1 MYIKNWSKEKYL
13 KDDLVI
19 YSYCYPDAVKNN
31 ELRQENQRLKG
42 VDLTPGY
49 IKTKVGDTAQGL
61 DEGLTIDE
69 SGKLRMSQQGGTGES
84 DKKIVVGTWGVSKNN
99 IKRDFVIHNELKRRG
114 LRPVKDKDGNPILD
128 GQGKEFFLIPG
139 NTVEEVHQYLQDVII
154 SFGASANEK
163 LILRKAQERIIN
175 ERLENYNSSNSER
188 VDHVSN
194 LCPRFGKTTEELH
207 YFNKINK
214 KIMMG
219 PSAVLSTHTSFRA
232 DIARFRDFKDI
243 EYITTHENPD
253 YEKDIKKAF
262 SQGKRVFVT
271 VSLFAKN
278 KKYFKFLRNIP
289 NGDKYICVDEGDFA
303 AWTPKKREVLEYLI
317 PKNNTGKFCVN
328 TMSGTNM
335 PRMVTGAESIDGV
348 FTSTYMELEQSED
361 NIIKRRALKMTLSDT
376 DEYVSKL
383 TKEDYFSWTKFWEN
397 PYKSENFAVNFM
409 EGTLSESEEDNL
421 NYKNLALSNPMK
433 QTVNCIMMF
442 GSGGI
447 NAMDDFKNICLKSE
461 KLKKYY
467 NFVVLHSGHT
477 TNAKAQDYVRQQI
490 NLTKREGKRGL
501 IIISN
506 TMGSRSFSISEI
518 QATLIC
524 YDKGGEDPT
533 QQRISRPLTPGKLWD
548 GETDKELG
556 HIVTYSMDPNRDT
569 LITNLLTIEAAQYS
583 ANNKVS
589 IQKANKIL
597 TNNVSILTTGLLGN
611 VVKIEPDKL
620 LEEMSSSKILSK
632 VAFALSKPE
641 KILNDSELLDKFLSM
656 TVGKKK
662 KIKEDT
668 QLPKAKNF
676 ITNNTKNKSAAKK
689 QSDSYILTKKM
700 EMLCNTV
707 SMVTMISKGN
717 TYRTCLQNI
726 SSPKFEK
733 IYGIN
738 KKHVIKALDINGIP
752 EIQFDSIVA
761 STNNII
767 KSGDLNKFQEL
778 TSIGE
783 FPELGLVESTEKK
796 LWLKKLKKVKNL
808 KNLKIAVA
816 GSAMGW
822 EVSALLELDVPKKNI
837 TVINESGFSKLW
849 ENVGIKYINKPSKEA
864 KNMYFDLIVGNP
876 PFSKGNKGKGGVSVY
891 QEHAEWALKHGD
903 TVAMITPGS
912 FMTGGRFENMRNQL
926 NEKGLSQIENIPLDT
941 FAGAS
946 IVNPVYWVAD
956 GGNKKVK
963 HFLSDEITLFNK
975 IIENNKNQNI
985 FNVYSGKGNVST
997 SDTVNLSK
1005 EKTSLH
1011 TFRYIDRVL
1020 KEGPVVIYSNK
1031 SLKTNTGKY
1040 LTVFAQRGGMNP
1052 KMFLSKDVDGYSQ
1065 NVIAIH
1071 VKDEKQHNNLVE
1083 LFTTTIYKFMLN
1095 VLSGGN
1101 NRTRKGM
1108 PAAFT
1113 TGRIRTLPALDLDVS
1128 WTNDKV
1134 NKELNLTKDE
1144 IKYIE
1149 SYVG

>member
-19 YSYCYPDAVKNN
+19 YSYCYPDAVENN

-114 LRPVKDKDGNPILD
+114 LRPAKDKDGNPILD

-139 NTVEEVHQYLQDVII
+139 NTVEEVHQYLQDVIV

-447 NAMDDFKNICLKSE
+447 NEMDDFKNICLKSQ
-461 KLKKYY
+461 KLKKHY

-548 GETDKELG
+548 GETYKELG
-556 HIVTYSMDPNRDT
+556 YIVTYSMDPNRDT

-597 TNNVSILTTGLLGN
+597 TNNVSILSTGLLGN

-641 KILNDSELLDKFLSM
+641 KILNDTELLDKFLSM
-656 TVGKKK
+656 TVGKSKSLKK
-662 KIKEDT
+662 DT

-676 ITNNTKNKSAAKK
+676 ITDTKGKKSNKK
-689 QSDSYILTKKM
+689 QKNTLNEVIKKIQ
-700 EMLCNTV
+700 MLCDTS
-707 SMVTMISKGN
+707 SMVAALAKGK
-717 TYRTCLQNI
+717 TYRACLNNI
-726 SSPKFEK
+726 DSVKFERRF
-733 IYGIN
+733 GID
-738 KKHVIKALDINGIP
+738 KQSVIEAIDIGALP
-752 EIQFDSIVA
+752 EIRLDAVVA
-761 STNNII
+761 STSNII

-783 FPELGLVESTEKK
+783 FPEFGLVESTEKK
-796 LWLKKLKKVKNL
+796 LWLKKLKKIKNL
-808 KNLKIAVA
+808 KNLKIAVT

-822 EVSALLELDVPKKNI
+822 EVSALLELGVPKKNI

-849 ENVGIKYINKPSKEA
+849 ENVGIKYINKPIEDLGKEI
-864 KNMYFDLIVGNP
+864 NIMDFDLIVGNP
-876 PFSKGNKGKGGVSVY
+876 PYQDGSKNGGQNKIYNQFSKNAIDVTSRYVSF
-891 QEHAEWALKHGD
+891 
-903 TVAMITPGS
+903 ITPTS
-912 FMTGGRFENMRNQL
+912 VCRKSKRF
-926 NEKGLSQIENIPLDT
+926 
-941 FAGAS
+941 S
-946 IVNPVYWVAD
+946 IVGQSGLKYVDFTADDHFKVGIDVCHWTVDKRHTGDVTVKCSDGSIHEVKSGKEIYDLSKIDKQILKVYEGVMNHTVSLNKSNNRMFIRNNHGPAFSDKKTEEHIYPTYSNNRGIEKITYTKRIPVFH
-956 GGNKKVK
+956 GKK
-963 HFLSDEITLFNK
+963 K
-975 IIENNKNQNI
+975 IIISNTKALNAETLIVDTKDYGPSYFAYEVKN
-985 FNVYSGKGNVST
+985 
-997 SDTVNLSK
+997 
-1005 EKTSLH
+1005 
-1011 TFRYIDRVL
+1011 
-1020 KEGPVVIYSNK
+1020 
-1031 SLKTNTGKY
+1031 
-1040 LTVFAQRGGMNP
+1040 
-1052 KMFLSKDVDGYSQ
+1052 
-1065 NVIAIH
+1065 
-1071 VKDEKQHNNLVE
+1071 
-1083 LFTTTIYKFMLN
+1083 
-1095 VLSGGN
+1095 
-1101 NRTRKGM
+1101 
-1108 PAAFT
+1108 
-1113 TGRIRTLPALDLDVS
+1113 
-1128 WTNDKV
+1128 
-1134 NKELNLTKDE
+1134 NKELDSIKSFVLTEYFLKLYKEFRNIRGGINSVLINYCPKFDTSKIWTNE
-1144 IKYIE
+1144 EVKVFFE

>member
-1 MYIKNWSKEKYL
+1 MIGYTYEKQ
-13 KDDLVI
+13 K
-19 YSYCYPDAVKNN
+19 
-31 ELRQENQRLKG
+31 
-42 VDLTPGY
+42 
-49 IKTKVGDTAQGL
+49 
-61 DEGLTIDE
+61 
-69 SGKLRMSQQGGTGES
+69 QQ
-84 DKKIVVGTWGVSKNN
+84 KTWGVSKNN

-114 LRPVKDKDGNPILD
+114 LRPAKDEDGNPILD
-128 GQGKEFFLIPG
+128 GQGKEFFLIPA
-139 NTVEEVHQYLQDVII
+139 NNVEEVHQYLQDVII

-409 EGTLSESEEDNL
+409 EGTLSESDDDNL

-447 NAMDDFKNICLKSE
+447 NEMDDFKNICLKSE
-461 KLKKYY
+461 KLKKHY

-556 HIVTYSMDPNRDT
+556 YIVTYSMDPNRDT

-597 TNNVSILTTGLLGN
+597 TNNVSILSTDRYGN
-611 VVKIEPDKL
+611 VLKIEPDKL
-620 LEEMSSSKILSK
+620 LEEMSESKILAK
-632 VAFALSKPE
+632 VALALSKPE
-641 KILNDSELLDKFLSM
+641 NILNNPELLANFLSIN
-656 TVGKKK
+656 VCKKK

-717 TYRTCLQNI
+717 TYRTCLKNI

-738 KKHVIKALDINGIP
+738 KKHVIEALDINGIP
-752 EIQFDSIVA
+752 EIQFDCIVA

-849 ENVGIKYINKPSKEA
+849 ENVGIKYINKPSKEV
-864 KNMYFDLIVGNP
+864 KNMDFDLIVGNP

-912 FMTGGRFENMRNQL
+912 FMTGGRFKNMRNHMWDKIK
-926 NEKGLSQIENIPLDT
+926 E
-941 FAGAS
+941 
-946 IVNPVYWVAD
+946 
-956 GGNKKVK
+956 
-963 HFLSDEITLFNK
+963 LSDK
-975 IIENNKNQNI
+975 HG
-985 FNVYSGKGNVST
+985 YMSG
-997 SDTVNLSK
+997 
-1005 EKTSLH
+1005 
-1011 TFRYIDRVL
+1011 IDR
-1020 KEGPVVIYSNK
+1020 
-1031 SLKTNTGKY
+1031 
-1040 LTVFAQRGGMNP
+1040 M
-1052 KMFLSKDVDGYSQ
+1052 
-1065 NVIAIH
+1065 
-1071 VKDEKQHNNLVE
+1071 
-1083 LFTTTIYKFMLN
+1083 TTER
-1095 VLSGGN
+1095 V
-1101 NRTRKGM
+1101 
-1108 PAAFT
+1108 
-1113 TGRIRTLPALDLDVS
+1113 
-1128 WTNDKV
+1128 
-1134 NKELNLTKDE
+1134 
-1144 IKYIE
+1144 
-1149 SYVG
+1149 

>member
-1 MYIKNWSKEKYL
+1 
-13 KDDLVI
+13 
-19 YSYCYPDAVKNN
+19 
-31 ELRQENQRLKG
+31 
-42 VDLTPGY
+42 
-49 IKTKVGDTAQGL
+49 
-61 DEGLTIDE
+61 
-69 SGKLRMSQQGGTGES
+69 MSQQGATAES

-139 NTVEEVHQYLQDVII
+139 NTVEEVHQYLQDVIV

-232 DIARFRDFKDI
+232 DIARFRDFEDI

-447 NAMDDFKNICLKSE
+447 NEMDDFKNICLKSE
-461 KLKKYY
+461 KLKKHY

-501 IIISN
+501 VIISN

-556 HIVTYSMDPNRDT
+556 YIVTYSMDPNRDT

-597 TNNVSILTTGLLGN
+597 TNNVSILST
-611 VVKIEPDKL
+611 DR
-620 LEEMSSSKILSK
+620 LS
-632 VAFALSKPE
+632 
-641 KILNDSELLDKFLSM
+641 
-656 TVGKKK
+656 
-662 KIKEDT
+662 
-668 QLPKAKNF
+668 
-676 ITNNTKNKSAAKK
+676 
-689 QSDSYILTKKM
+689 
-700 EMLCNTV
+700 
-707 SMVTMISKGN
+707 
-717 TYRTCLQNI
+717 
-726 SSPKFEK
+726 
-733 IYGIN
+733 
-738 KKHVIKALDINGIP
+738 
-752 EIQFDSIVA
+752 
-761 STNNII
+761 
-767 KSGDLNKFQEL
+767 
-778 TSIGE
+778 
-783 FPELGLVESTEKK
+783 
-796 LWLKKLKKVKNL
+796 
-808 KNLKIAVA
+808 
-816 GSAMGW
+816 
-822 EVSALLELDVPKKNI
+822 
-837 TVINESGFSKLW
+837 
-849 ENVGIKYINKPSKEA
+849 
-864 KNMYFDLIVGNP
+864 LI
-876 PFSKGNKGKGGVSVY
+876 
-891 QEHAEWALKHGD
+891 H
-903 TVAMITPGS
+903 I
-912 FMTGGRFENMRNQL
+912 
-926 NEKGLSQIENIPLDT
+926 
-941 FAGAS
+941 
-946 IVNPVYWVAD
+946 
-956 GGNKKVK
+956 
-963 HFLSDEITLFNK
+963 
-975 IIENNKNQNI
+975 
-985 FNVYSGKGNVST
+985 
-997 SDTVNLSK
+997 
-1005 EKTSLH
+1005 
-1011 TFRYIDRVL
+1011 
-1020 KEGPVVIYSNK
+1020 
-1031 SLKTNTGKY
+1031 
-1040 LTVFAQRGGMNP
+1040 
-1052 KMFLSKDVDGYSQ
+1052 
-1065 NVIAIH
+1065 
-1071 VKDEKQHNNLVE
+1071 
-1083 LFTTTIYKFMLN
+1083 
-1095 VLSGGN
+1095 
-1101 NRTRKGM
+1101 
-1108 PAAFT
+1108 
-1113 TGRIRTLPALDLDVS
+1113 
-1128 WTNDKV
+1128 
-1134 NKELNLTKDE
+1134 
-1144 IKYIE
+1144 
-1149 SYVG
+1149 